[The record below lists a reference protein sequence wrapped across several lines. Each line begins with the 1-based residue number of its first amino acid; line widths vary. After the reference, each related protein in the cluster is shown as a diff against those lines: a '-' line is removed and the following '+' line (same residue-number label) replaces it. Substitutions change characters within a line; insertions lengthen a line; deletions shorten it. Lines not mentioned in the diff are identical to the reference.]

1 MKNINSR
8 IGYIIVLTF
17 WLVILMSLSTC
28 SKKTHV
34 ITDKEPEKLMKVQ
47 IKTDQNHTLTVSQFL
62 KQIDKLKVRIK

>member
-34 ITDKEPEKLMKVQ
+34 ITEWDGNRKINWYSTDKK
-47 IKTDQNHTLTVSQFL
+47 D
-62 KQIDKLKVRIK
+62 